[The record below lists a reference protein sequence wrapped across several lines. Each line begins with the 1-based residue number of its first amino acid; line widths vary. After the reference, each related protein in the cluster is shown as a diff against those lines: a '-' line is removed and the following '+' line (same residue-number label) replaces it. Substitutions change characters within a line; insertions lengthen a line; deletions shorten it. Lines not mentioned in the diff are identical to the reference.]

1 MWSFWDVKGR
11 NRTSAPETLPQR
23 LQVQACWGLELASQ
37 WGTVLICVSAL
48 LHNVYCFPSMRA
60 FPSDGVPQAPPP
72 SPEVCS
78 TFPRAQWVSRHL
90 GGPNEDESALI
101 SHLEKARLIYLWWFW
116 ANPKCFVA
124 GLKVCGDFLVSIYE
138 LETKGERSQPVSYL
152 FLKPIFFK

>member
-1 MWSFWDVKGR
+1 MWKEGTELPPQR
-11 NRTSAPETLPQR
+11 HCPETPG
-23 LQVQACWGLELASQ
+23 AGLLGLGAGLSMRDRTHLCLCVASQ
-37 WGTVLICVSAL
+37 CL
-48 LHNVYCFPSMRA
+48 LFPSMRA
-60 FPSDGVPQAPPP
+60 FPSDGVPQTPPP

-78 TFPRAQWVSRHL
+78 TFPRAQWVSRHR